1 MKIYFYLCTREDEYS
16 AIKHMTLLYTTT
28 DAELNAFII
37 KNMISQ
43 MPCILTIDLIKKM
56 KRKIKLMLKED
67 INNIPPFRQVVLIK
81 NMLYGNLYYTLDFMQ
96 GILTNPANFNQF
108 IRVEM

>member
-1 MKIYFYLCTREDEYS
+1 MKIYFYLCTQEDLFS

-28 DAELNAFII
+28 DAELNSFIV

-43 MPCILTIDLIKKM
+43 MPCTLNINIIKRM
-56 KRKIKLMLKED
+56 KKRIKTMLKED
-67 INNIPPFRQVVLIK
+67 INNIEPYHNVVLIK
-81 NMLYGNLYYTLDFMQ
+81 NMLYGNLYYALDFMQ